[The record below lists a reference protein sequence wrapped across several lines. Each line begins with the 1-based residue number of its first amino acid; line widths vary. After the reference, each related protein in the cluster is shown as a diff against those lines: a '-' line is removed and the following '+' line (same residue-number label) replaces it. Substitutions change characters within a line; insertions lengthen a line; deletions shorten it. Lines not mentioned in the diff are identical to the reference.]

1 MNKGVNIEI
10 SPNVIVSIAS
20 KSALEVKGVY
30 SLEAPVN
37 VSFWKRPQHHGIRV
51 NIVDNNKVRL
61 EVYVIAEEGYYLP
74 EVGLNLQEHIKEE
87 VERTTGMTVD
97 RIDIYIQGIHF
108 SKSEKTGEV
117 K

>member
-1 MNKGVNIEI
+1 MGREVNVEI
-10 SPNVIVSIAS
+10 SPNVIMSIAS
-20 KSALEVKGVY
+20 RSALEVKGVY
-30 SLEAPVN
+30 SLETSTN
-37 VSFWKRPQHHGIRV
+37 VSFWRKAQQHGVKV

-87 VERTTGMTVD
+87 VERVTGMIVD

-108 SKSEKTGEV
+108 SKSQEIER
-117 K
+117 

>member
-1 MNKGVNIEI
+1 MERGVNVEI
-10 SPNVIVSIAS
+10 SPNVIMSIAS
-20 KSALEVKGVY
+20 RSALEVKGVY
-30 SLEAPVN
+30 SLEIPAN
-37 VSFWKRPQHHGIRV
+37 VSFWRKSQQHGVKV

-87 VERTTGMTVD
+87 IERVTGMTVD

-108 SKSEKTGEV
+108 SKSEETER
-117 K
+117 